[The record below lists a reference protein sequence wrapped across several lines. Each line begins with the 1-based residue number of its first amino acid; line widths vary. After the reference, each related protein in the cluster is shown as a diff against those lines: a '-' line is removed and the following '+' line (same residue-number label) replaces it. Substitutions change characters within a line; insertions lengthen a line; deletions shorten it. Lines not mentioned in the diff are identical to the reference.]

1 MNKLLALVLSLLLV
15 VAVTTAYA
23 APCPLPPAN
32 TDAEINFS
40 GFEWYTDYAT
50 TIETAT
56 AKGIDG
62 KFDWVRDQFNDE
74 SCLTPHWPTIYNSI
88 NSFAGSEVRC
98 GGYLHFIYDIPDVAG
113 YKIDSLSM
121 YMMWNPD
128 RGYTWNYQRE
138 GSTQF
143 YMAKYELD
151 VTDKENCYN
160 DLVTKLKS
168 LYGENPFTDVYGQV
182 SPTTYTVWINNEG
195 ALVGVSYNEYVV
207 NLVYMAPG
215 AEERL
220 CEVEEIVKAQEIE
233 SAKDNVSGL

>member
-1 MNKLLALVLSLLLV
+1 
-15 VAVTTAYA
+15 
-23 APCPLPPAN
+23 
-32 TDAEINFS
+32 
-40 GFEWYTDYAT
+40 
-50 TIETAT
+50 
-56 AKGIDG
+56 
-62 KFDWVRDQFNDE
+62 
-74 SCLTPHWPTIYNSI
+74 
-88 NSFAGSEVRC
+88 
-98 GGYLHFIYDIPDVAG
+98 
-113 YKIDSLSM
+113 
-121 YMMWNPD
+121 
-128 RGYTWNYQRE
+128 
-138 GSTQF
+138 
-143 YMAKYELD
+143 MAKYELD

-182 SPTTYTVWINNEG
+182 SPTTYTVWVNNEG